1 MERFDRQITMRAL
14 RHEFLRQRLFGAAMI
29 EDSAIFRDA
38 NVLNIFCGDGGVAML
53 AIQAGARH
61 VLAIDTVTNA
71 NMARRVIRKNGML
84 DRISVMGIDVRQL
97 DLSGLR
103 YDVLLCAW
111 MDDMAI
117 FQGKLSDLIVAR
129 DRFIRPGGII
139 YPYMIRISAC
149 AIEDGK
155 AWEATNKWINA
166 NIGFRYLHMRE
177 LLRPVLDYLKPEQ
190 IVTSFSKIADFNL
203 YTITLEQLN
212 RAAFFSMVTIQEAPV
227 HSICTSLESLVM
239 RPGGPVALN
248 FNHFTPDYRH
258 TIFYLGVQLN
268 ACPGSVIVGKLTELF
283 DWSMTRQ
290 MLKWDYEY
298 NGRNGKFVGSGNYTV
313 R

>member
-166 NIGFRYLHMRE
+166 NIGF
-177 LLRPVLDYLKPEQ
+177 
-190 IVTSFSKIADFNL
+190 
-203 YTITLEQLN
+203 
-212 RAAFFSMVTIQEAPV
+212 SMVTIQEAPV